1 MDVVAAESVPEGVER
16 GAQGEA
22 EPAGRRDERIVGRGD
37 VRGLAV
43 GQRHQALQP
52 AAQAGGRAPQVA
64 QDLLAERL
72 RGVRQHPRHGL
83 HELQ

>member
-1 MDVVAAESVPEGVER
+1 MDVVATERVPEGLER

-22 EPAGRRDERIVGRGD
+22 EPARRRDERVVGRRH
-37 VRGLAV
+37 VRGLSV
-43 GQRHQALQP
+43 GQRHQALHP
-52 AAQAGGRAPQVA
+52 ATQAGGRAPQVA

-72 RGVRQHPRHGL
+72 RGVRQHPRHRL